1 MKDFD
6 VNELARMIAEDLE
19 KSLKVHGRKTVPRQT
34 NMPPD
39 EPDEQEESFEGTTV
53 LRPRK
58 WDIIDIPA
66 IGAKTFIV
74 VMNDDNRFEIVEGR
88 FMGTQMELL
97 MLAQDRLFPDYWQA
111 ELYAQK
117 CKAVIGVIKSQLPEL
132 D

>member
-1 MKDFD
+1 MEKINTD
-6 VNELARMIAEDLE
+6 ELARMIADLE
-19 KSLKVHGRKTVPRQT
+19 EALKVRGHKTVPRQT
-34 NMPPD
+34 NVPN

-74 VMNDDNRFEIVEGR
+74 VMNDNNKFEIVEGR

>member
-6 VNELARMIAEDLE
+6 MNELARMIAEDFE
-19 KSLKVHGRKTVPRQT
+19 EALKVQGRKTVPRQT

-39 EPDEQEESFEGTTV
+39 EQAESFEGTTV

-74 VMNDDNRFEIVEGR
+74 VMNDDNKFEIVEGR

>member
-6 VNELARMIAEDLE
+6 MNEMARMITEGLE
-19 KSLKVHGRKTVPRQT
+19 EALKVQERKTVPRQT

-39 EPDEQEESFEGTTV
+39 KQEESFEGTTV

-97 MLAQDRLFPDYWQA
+97 MLAQDRLFSDYWQA

>member
-1 MKDFD
+1 
-6 VNELARMIAEDLE
+6 
-19 KSLKVHGRKTVPRQT
+19 
-34 NMPPD
+34 MPPD

-74 VMNDDNRFEIVEGR
+74 VMNDDNKFEIVEGR

>member
-6 VNELARMIAEDLE
+6 MNEMARMITEGLE
-19 KSLKVHGRKTVPRQT
+19 EALKVQGRKTEPRQT